1 MKNRNAGNKLYRTQA
16 IKRDFLKKLWDWRAE
31 YQLMSNARVEYVKLI
46 RKKRR
51 LKERYACCLNI
62 PIFQDKDM
70 EYLVKKSRFE
80 KNNYKYI
87 HNVKLKSWS
96 L

>member
-1 MKNRNAGNKLYRTQA
+1 
-16 IKRDFLKKLWDWRAE
+16 
-31 YQLMSNARVEYVKLI
+31 MSNARDEYVKSI

-51 LKERYACCLNI
+51 LKKRYAYCLNI
-62 PIFQDKDM
+62 QIYQDKNM

-80 KNNYKYI
+80 KSDYKYI
-87 HNVKLKSWS
+87 HNLKLKIRS